1 MKNTLQIIVLTA
13 AVCFMSGCTS
23 FYSNSP
29 KAMKQSG
36 APLAKSAASA
46 PPAHPAVIP
55 DMPEL
60 EPVETTAAVPSASQT
75 VSRSAP
81 PQANVENPFANNGK
95 LATLDELKPN
105 ALAAPEVSNEP
116 AIKVVRLPK
125 TDAVSAA
132 PPEKTSEIQQVS
144 YEEPELSP
152 LPSSPEALK
161 VTSTQTVPKDSWNG
175 ANNNVM
181 PETQP
186 LKSNE
191 LQPLKSNEL
200 TMTPTVLDVDKNP
213 GTSPAGEKKDVS
225 LPKSMNG
232 SKPMESGVYLE
243 ELPGIEPDASQAPSQ
258 PNGGNSS
265 QDIPDE
271 IFDAPGT
278 PSGTVNNAAPKNASA
293 ANVVIEPSQLEEAL
307 DSALPIQQCAAVAP
321 IEEKFQIKSLTFVT
335 SIRKLGDFTAVNQP
349 YEFSPG
355 QTLLLYME
363 FDNPSGIANLRSGF
377 EVKDSQGKQI
387 AVQDN
392 SSSVPA
398 EEKTFFQYVK
408 LALPADV
415 APGEYT
421 IRVWGQPEG
430 EQNVS
435 ASTLT
440 FKVK

>member
-1 MKNTLQIIVLTA
+1 
-13 AVCFMSGCTS
+13 
-23 FYSNSP
+23 
-29 KAMKQSG
+29 MKQSG
-36 APLAKSAASA
+36 EPLAKNAAPA
-46 PPAHPAVIP
+46 PAAPAPVIP
-55 DMPEL
+55 DMPTL
-60 EPVETTAAVPSASQT
+60 EPVQTAQGAVPAAAAAKT
-75 VSRSAP
+75 VSRSAAP
-81 PQANVENPFANNGK
+81 SNVENPFANSGK
-95 LATLDELKPN
+95 LATLEDTKPN
-105 ALAAPEVSNEP
+105 AVAASNVSNES
-116 AIKVVRLPK
+116 AIKVVRLPQ
-125 TDAVSAA
+125 TGSGSA
-132 PPEKTSEIQQVS
+132 KTSEIQQVG

-152 LPSSPEALK
+152 LPSSPEALN
-161 VTSTQTVPKDSWNG
+161 VASTQTVPKDHWNG
-175 ANNNVM
+175 ANNVM

-186 LKSNE
+186 VK
-191 LQPLKSNEL
+191 PNEL
-200 TMTPTVLDVDKNP
+200 TMTPNVLDVDKNP
-213 GTSPAGEKKDVS
+213 GAINSASPAGEKKDVS

-243 ELPGIEPDASQAPSQ
+243 ELPGLEPDASQTPSQ
-258 PNGGNSS
+258 PTGGNSS

-278 PSGTVNNAAPKNASA
+278 PSGAVNNSA
-293 ANVVIEPSQLEEAL
+293 ANAVIEPSELEAAL

-349 YEFSPG
+349 YEFTPG

-363 FDNPSGIANLRSGF
+363 FDNPNAITNLRSGF
-377 EVKDSQGKQI
+377 EVTDSLGKQI

-392 SSSVPA
+392 SSNVPA

>member
-1 MKNTLQIIVLTA
+1 
-13 AVCFMSGCTS
+13 
-23 FYSNSP
+23 
-29 KAMKQSG
+29 MKQSG
-36 APLAKSAASA
+36 EPLAKSASSA
-46 PPAHPAVIP
+46 PAAPAPIIP
-55 DMPEL
+55 DMPTL
-60 EPVETTAAVPSASQT
+60 EPVQTAQGTAPAAVATKT
-75 VSRSAP
+75 VSRSA
-81 PQANVENPFANNGK
+81 AASKVENPFASGGK
-95 LATLDELKPN
+95 LPALEELKPN
-105 ALAAPEVSNEP
+105 AVAAANVSAEP

-125 TDAVSAA
+125 VDAGAA
-132 PPEKTSEIQQVS
+132 KASGIQQVS

-161 VTSTQTVPKDSWNG
+161 VASTQTVPKERWNG
-175 ANNNVM
+175 ANNVM

-186 LKSNE
+186 VK
-191 LQPLKSNEL
+191 PNEL
-200 TMTPTVLDVDKNP
+200 TMTPNVLDVDKNP
-213 GTSPAGEKKDVS
+213 GMIESSSAGKNKNS
-225 LPKSMNG
+225 ALPKPMNG
-232 SKPMESGVYLE
+232 SKPMDSGVYLE
-243 ELPGIEPDASQAPSQ
+243 ELPGLEPDASQTPSQ
-258 PNGGNSS
+258 STGGNSS

-278 PSGTVNNAAPKNASA
+278 PSGTVNNSA
-293 ANVVIEPSQLEEAL
+293 ANVVIEPSELEAAL
-307 DSALPIQQCAAVAP
+307 DSALPIQQCTAVAP

-335 SIRKLGDFTAVNQP
+335 SIRKLGDFTAVEQP

-363 FDNPSGIANLRSGF
+363 FDNPDAITNLQSGF

-387 AVQDN
+387 ASQDN
-392 SSSVPA
+392 SSNVPA
-398 EEKTFFQYVK
+398 KEKTFFQYVK
-408 LALPADV
+408 LALPTDV

>member
-1 MKNTLQIIVLTA
+1 MKNTLKIIVLTV
-13 AVCFMSGCTS
+13 AVCLMSGCTS
-23 FYSNSP
+23 FYSKSP
-29 KAMKQSG
+29 KTMKQSG
-36 APLAKSAASA
+36 APLTQKAAPDPAA
-46 PPAHPAVIP
+46 PAPVIP
-55 DMPEL
+55 DIPTL
-60 EPVETTAAVPSASQT
+60 EPIQTSQRTAPGAPAASQT
-75 VSRSAP
+75 ASSA
-81 PQANVENPFANNGK
+81 PQANVENPFANGGS
-95 LATLDELKPN
+95 LPSLEELKTN
-105 ALAAPEVSNEP
+105 TVAASNVSAEP
-116 AIKVVRLPK
+116 PIKVVRLPK
-125 TDAVSAA
+125 TDAVPA
-132 PPEKTSEIQQVS
+132 KTSEIQQVS
-144 YEEPELSP
+144 YEEPELAP

-161 VTSTQTVPKDSWNG
+161 VASTQTVPKGHWNG
-175 ANNNVM
+175 ANSNVT

-186 LKSNE
+186 V
-191 LQPLKSNEL
+191 KSNEL

-213 GTSPAGEKKDVS
+213 GAIESSPAGEKKDVV

-232 SKPMESGVYLE
+232 SKPMDSGVYLE
-243 ELPGIEPDASQAPSQ
+243 ELPGVEPDASQTPSQ
-258 PNGGNSS
+258 STGGNSS

-278 PSGTVNNAAPKNASA
+278 PCGAVNNSA
-293 ANVVIEPSQLEEAL
+293 ANAVIEPSELEAAL
-307 DSALPIQQCAAVAP
+307 DSDLPIQQCAAVDP

-335 SIRKLGDFTAVNQP
+335 SIRKLGDFTAVEQP

-363 FDNPSGIANLRSGF
+363 FDNPNATANLRSGF

-392 SSSVPA
+392 ASNVPR

-408 LALPADV
+408 LALPTDV

-430 EQNVS
+430 EQAVS

-440 FKVK
+440 FKVN

>member
-1 MKNTLQIIVLTA
+1 MN
-13 AVCFMSGCTS
+13 
-23 FYSNSP
+23 
-29 KAMKQSG
+29 QSG
-36 APLAKSAASA
+36 KPLTESAATTPAA
-46 PPAHPAVIP
+46 PAPVIP
-55 DMPEL
+55 DMPTL
-60 EPVETTAAVPSASQT
+60 EPVQTAHGTAPVAAASKT
-75 VSRSAP
+75 ASRSATP
-81 PQANVENPFANNGK
+81 SNVENPFANGGK
-95 LATLDELKPN
+95 LASLDELKPN
-105 ALAAPEVSNEP
+105 ARAAANVSSKPITNEP

-125 TDAVSAA
+125 TDAA
-132 PPEKTSEIQQVS
+132 PAKTSEIQQVS
-144 YEEPELSP
+144 YEEPEPELAP

-161 VTSTQTVPKDSWNG
+161 VASTQTVPKDNWNG
-175 ANNNVM
+175 ANNVM

-186 LKSNE
+186 VK
-191 LQPLKSNEL
+191 PNEL
-200 TMTPTVLDVDKNP
+200 TMTPNVLDVDKNP
-213 GTSPAGEKKDVS
+213 RAIDSSPAGEKKNVS

-232 SKPMESGVYLE
+232 SKPMDSGVYLE
-243 ELPGIEPDASQAPSQ
+243 ELPGLEPEVPSL
-258 PNGGNSS
+258 PAGGNSS
-265 QDIPDE
+265 QEIPDE

-278 PSGTVNNAAPKNASA
+278 PSGAVNNSA
-293 ANVVIEPSQLEEAL
+293 ANAIIEPSELEAAL
-307 DSALPIQQCAAVAP
+307 DDALPIQQCAAVAP
-321 IEEKFQIKSLTFVT
+321 IEQKFQIKSLTFVT

-349 YEFSPG
+349 YEFTPG

-363 FDNPSGIANLRSGF
+363 FDNPNAIANLRSGF

-408 LALPADV
+408 LALPTDV

-430 EQNVS
+430 EQAVS

>member
-1 MKNTLQIIVLTA
+1 MN
-13 AVCFMSGCTS
+13 
-23 FYSNSP
+23 
-29 KAMKQSG
+29 QSG
-36 APLAKSAASA
+36 KPLTESASSTPAAPA
-46 PPAHPAVIP
+46 PVIP
-55 DMPEL
+55 DMPTL
-60 EPVETTAAVPSASQT
+60 EPVQTAQGTAPAAPTTTQT
-75 VSRSAP
+75 ASRSTTQP
-81 PQANVENPFANNGK
+81 KVENPFANGGK
-95 LATLDELKPN
+95 LPTLDELKPN
-105 ALAAPEVSNEP
+105 AGAVANVSNGP

-125 TDAVSAA
+125 TDAVPSAVPA
-132 PPEKTSEIQQVS
+132 KKSEIQQVS
-144 YEEPELSP
+144 YEEPELAP
-152 LPSSPEALK
+152 LPSSPEALN
-161 VTSTQTVPKDSWNG
+161 VASTRTVPKDHWNG
-175 ANNNVM
+175 ANNVM

-186 LKSNE
+186 LK
-191 LQPLKSNEL
+191 PNEL

-213 GTSPAGEKKDVS
+213 GAINTASPAGEKKNVT

-232 SKPMESGVYLE
+232 SKPMDSGVYLE
-243 ELPGIEPDASQAPSQ
+243 ELPGLEPDASQTPSQ
-258 PNGGNSS
+258 PTGGNSS

-278 PSGTVNNAAPKNASA
+278 PAGAVNNSA
-293 ANVVIEPSQLEEAL
+293 ANAIIEPSELEAAL
-307 DSALPIQQCAAVAP
+307 DDALPIQQCAAVAP

-349 YEFSPG
+349 YEFTPG

-363 FDNPSGIANLRSGF
+363 FDNPSAITNLRSGF

-387 AVQDN
+387 TSQDN
-392 SSSVPA
+392 SSNVPA

>member
-1 MKNTLQIIVLTA
+1 MKIEKTPLDNHEVKLDIVLEQEDFAPYTA
-13 AVCFMSGCTS
+13 KAVKKIAGSQRIPGFRPG
-23 FYSNSP
+23 
-29 KAMKQSG
+29 KA
-36 APLAKSAASA
+36 P
-46 PPAHPAVIP
+46 
-55 DMPEL
+55 
-60 EPVETTAAVPSASQT
+60 
-75 VSRSAP
+75 
-81 PQANVENPFANNGK
+81 ANVIKSMFGEMAIAQEAFDMFLEDNYGKILEEADVEPGAMGK
-95 LATLDELKPN
+95 LESIDDILNPKFSLVVPLKATVDLGDYRSIR
-105 ALAAPEVSNEP
+105 V
-116 AIKVVRLPK
+116 
-125 TDAVSAA
+125 D
-132 PPEKTSEIQQVS
+132 
-144 YEEPELSP
+144 YEEPELTP

-175 ANNNVM
+175 TNNNVM

-191 LQPLKSNEL
+191 L
-200 TMTPTVLDVDKNP
+200 TMTPTVLDIDKNP

-258 PNGGNSS
+258 PTGGNSS

-293 ANVVIEPSQLEEAL
+293 ANVVIEPSELEEAL

-321 IEEKFQIKSLTFVT
+321 IEGKFQMKSLTFVT
-335 SIRKLGDFTAVNQP
+335 SIRKLGDFTAVEQP

-363 FDNPSGIANLRSGF
+363 FDNPNAIANLHSGF

-387 AVQDN
+387 ASQDN

-421 IRVWGQPEG
+421 IRVWGQPEND
-430 EQNVS
+430 QTVS
-435 ASTLT
+435 SSTLL
-440 FKVK
+440 FRVK

>member
-1 MKNTLQIIVLTA
+1 MKNYLQIIVLTA
-13 AVCFMSGCTS
+13 AVCLTSGCTS
-23 FYSNSP
+23 FYSSSP
-29 KAMKQSG
+29 KTMKQSG
-36 APLAKSAASA
+36 APLDKSAASNPAA
-46 PPAHPAVIP
+46 PAPVIP
-55 DMPEL
+55 DIPTL
-60 EPVETTAAVPSASQT
+60 EPVQTAQGTAHAAAASKTASHSATPSS
-75 VSRSAP
+75 
-81 PQANVENPFANNGK
+81 VENPFANVGK
-95 LATLDELKPN
+95 LASLDELKPN
-105 ALAAPEVSNEP
+105 PGAAAKVSAEP
-116 AIKVVRLPK
+116 TIKVVRLPK
-125 TDAVSAA
+125 VDAA
-132 PPEKTSEIQQVS
+132 PSAGAAKTSEIQQVS

-152 LPSSPEALK
+152 LPSSPDALN
-161 VTSTQTVPKDSWNG
+161 VASTQTVPKDHWNG
-175 ANNNVM
+175 ANNVM

-186 LKSNE
+186 V
-191 LQPLKSNEL
+191 KSNEL
-200 TMTPTVLDVDKNP
+200 TMTPNVLDVDKNP
-213 GTSPAGEKKDVS
+213 GAINTASSAGEKKDVS

-232 SKPMESGVYLE
+232 SKAMDSGVYLE
-243 ELPGIEPDASQAPSQ
+243 ELPGLEPNANQTPSQ
-258 PNGGNSS
+258 PTGGNS

-278 PSGTVNNAAPKNASA
+278 PNGTVNNSA
-293 ANVVIEPSQLEEAL
+293 TNVVIEPSELEAAL

-363 FDNPSGIANLRSGF
+363 FDNPSAITNLRSGF

-392 SSSVPA
+392 SSNVPA

-430 EQNVS
+430 EQAVS